1 MAEKFLFS
9 TFFEDPRVQV
19 PEAEPDGVEATLVE
33 EFEAAAP
40 PPPPTPTF
48 SEEELEAARSAAFE
62 DGRNEGRH
70 EALQS
75 EEHHLQESLHKLNL
89 GIEGLQESLHKLNLG
104 IEGLLSQ
111 ADNQQ
116 SMALNTAMK
125 LAAVLVKKL
134 FPSLARREGLAEIE
148 NVIADCM
155 VRLNEEPRLVVRVC
169 EERLDQVRDRCKD
182 LANLKHFEGR
192 LIFIAEEAFGPAD
205 VLVEWADGGAER
217 HLARQWQEVETILS
231 RALFGPIKEPSIDYA
246 IDEEGEILQQ
256 VEVVATRRV
265 PA

>member
-1 MAEKFLFS
+1 MAETFLFS

-19 PEAEPDGVEATLVE
+19 PEAEPDGVEDTLVE

-40 PPPPTPTF
+40 PPPPAPTF

-89 GIEGLQESLHKLNLG
+89 GV
-104 IEGLLSQ
+104 EGLLSQ

-192 LIFIAEEAFGPAD
+192 LIFIAEETFGPAD

-231 RALFGPIKEPSIDYA
+231 RALFGPINEPSIDYA
-246 IDEEGEILQQ
+246 IDEEGEILPQAEDDASQ
-256 VEVVATRRV
+256 ILQTSGL
-265 PA
+265 